1 MFIISFGIASI
12 FIPAIVVTDT
22 TPSTS
27 SLVTA
32 YRAQPVPLVL
42 GTYDSSQYFSFMV
55 SSNIPSGTLTSA
67 TIWILE
73 SIEPIKNIYNDT
85 VEFQNLR
92 NLLFYALTGSTFNLT
107 VLSHGPAGANA
118 NFEFRNKDTNE
129 LLRNWTVY
137 PSNISQKFG
146 YTTVTPGFIEIRPTN
161 NGLNGTLTQNFI
173 INELNV
179 SSLEQ
184 SHYQCT
190 LNSTS
195 RSCNHTT
202 IYSTNNLIASV
213 TLESDNN
220 NYPTFNTTLLG
231 ETTPFLSSWGAPLFG
246 VLTGICVLFTIGL
259 LFLCFY
265 YCHIQ

>member
-1 MFIISFGIASI
+1 MG
-12 FIPAIVVTDT
+12 TNT

-32 YRAQPVPLVL
+32 YRAQPVPLLL
-42 GTYDSSQYFSFMV
+42 GIYDNSQHSSFTV

-67 TIWILE
+67 AIWILE
-73 SIEPIKNIYNDT
+73 SIEPIENIYNDT

-92 NLLFYALTGSTFNLT
+92 NLLLYALTGSTFNLT

-118 NFEFRNKDTNE
+118 KFEFRNKVTNE
-129 LLRNWTVY
+129 LLHNWTVY
-137 PSNISQKFG
+137 PSNISQKFS
-146 YTTVTPGFIEIRPTN
+146 YTTVNPGFIEIQPTN

-195 RSCNHTT
+195 RSCNLTT

-213 TLESDNN
+213 TLESDSN

-231 ETTPFLSSWGAPLFG
+231 ETTHVLSSWGTPLFG
-246 VLTGICVLFTIGL
+246 VLTGICVLFTIVL
-259 LFLCFY
+259 IFLCFY
-265 YCHIQ
+265 HCRRQ